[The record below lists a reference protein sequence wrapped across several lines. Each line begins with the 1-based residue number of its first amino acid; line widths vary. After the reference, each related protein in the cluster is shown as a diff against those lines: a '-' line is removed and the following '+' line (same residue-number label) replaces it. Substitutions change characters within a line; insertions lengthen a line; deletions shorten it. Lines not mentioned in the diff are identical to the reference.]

1 LDGTSSYFAM
11 ENGCIF
17 RIASAEQEI
26 SVGNKAEHV
35 DLDTDL
41 RVTDDEAIHCLFCDA
56 HGAFD
61 NESAFLWAAEQGLTL
76 LILSLIQ
83 NPSRLHYKSQWTLH
97 LWRRALTKATTN
109 GHDVTAAL
117 LLKEPIN
124 KRTQDDCLVNAAN
137 NGLTDLVNVLLA
149 SGATVRF
156 RPPHWTD
163 DVLYLAGHYAILE
176 LLLCTSTDPRA
187 GIDYRRYPRKSLL
200 GAAVAKG
207 DKDTVKLLLDRGAD
221 IARDADDDLTYYHK
235 HSCGDTAL
243 HVAVREA
250 PCGKAKEELIQLLLS
265 RGAVIKKNHLKKYPQ
280 DYIKENEEDLRKLFP
295 PRKKSCWLSRGCGK

>member
-1 LDGTSSYFAM
+1 MLVACERQNILKALIPADVVGTLYPFLSARGEVDFPMSSKVPP
-11 ENGCIF
+11 
-17 RIASAEQEI
+17 IAWTGPAATLQWKTAAYSESHPLNKKLVLEI
-26 SVGNKAEHV
+26 KAEHV

-124 KRTQDDCLVNAAN
+124 KRTQDD
-137 NGLTDLVNVLLA
+137 
-149 SGATVRF
+149 
-156 RPPHWTD
+156 
-163 DVLYLAGHYAILE
+163 
-176 LLLCTSTDPRA
+176 
-187 GIDYRRYPRKSLL
+187 
-200 GAAVAKG
+200 
-207 DKDTVKLLLDRGAD
+207 
-221 IARDADDDLTYYHK
+221 
-235 HSCGDTAL
+235 
-243 HVAVREA
+243 
-250 PCGKAKEELIQLLLS
+250 
-265 RGAVIKKNHLKKYPQ
+265 
-280 DYIKENEEDLRKLFP
+280 
-295 PRKKSCWLSRGCGK
+295 